1 MIKVTESFR
10 KRRKSK
16 YDEASPAVEGN
27 EAQQCGRAAHTRLP
41 GAAGCA
47 RTRSV
52 RHRVCDV
59 SRAGASTGAQWLRG
73 CQGLGKGSGVTANG
87 DGDSLPEEI
96 VGLVAQSVNVLNT
109 IELHTLNR

>member
-27 EAQQCGRAAHTRLP
+27 EAQQCGRAVHTRLP
-41 GAAGCA
+41 GGA
-47 RTRSV
+47 RRS
-52 RHRVCDV
+52 RV

-73 CQGLGKGSGVTANG
+73 CQGLGKGSGVTADG

>member
-1 MIKVTESFR
+1 MRT
-10 KRRKSK
+10 
-16 YDEASPAVEGN
+16 
-27 EAQQCGRAAHTRLP
+27 GRAHTAPR
-41 GAAGCA
+41 GS
-47 RTRSV
+47 RTRQTRSV
-52 RHRVCDV
+52 RRRVCDV

-73 CQGLGKGSGVTANG
+73 CQGLGKGSGVTADG